1 VQAAWLTAGYFDSDW
16 GGMVTAI
23 KATKIGARATA
34 TLLAGT
40 MLSGMA
46 AAQTAPQTAPAAAP
60 PAAQAAPAPA
70 VPAPV
75 TRTIKSIRVQGS
87 QRIESETVMSYT
99 RLRVG
104 DAYTNETIDQAIKDL
119 LASELLADVTIE
131 GVETGD
137 LVIRIRENPVINR
150 VIYEGNKR
158 LKEVAPYGGRKGVFD
173 TNPYA
178 FSMPLDTQQTTTSDF
193 ATSATAQGKLLVFRT
208 NHAPVPD
215 GWLIDK
221 HGRPTTNVDDF
232 YEGGAMLPSAG
243 TKGYGMG
250 FMAELFGDAVLG
262 TPHELNW
269 FIVAVDLKRFVDPG
283 DYFQAANHLKQE
295 IEQCPPADGF
305 ERVMWPGQPE
315 IERLEHQS
323 AEGIDYSEDELRSLA
338 GLEAR
343 FSMKLN

>member
-1 VQAAWLTAGYFDSDW
+1 MQAAWLTAGYFDSDW

-158 LKEVAPYGGRKGVFD
+158 LKEDKIKKEVKLAPRQIFTRTDRKSV
-173 TNPYA
+173 
-178 FSMPLDTQQTTTSDF
+178 
-193 ATSATAQGKLLVFRT
+193 V
-208 NHAPVPD
+208 
-215 GWLIDK
+215 
-221 HGRPTTNVDDF
+221 
-232 YEGGAMLPSAG
+232 
-243 TKGYGMG
+243 
-250 FMAELFGDAVLG
+250 
-262 TPHELNW
+262 
-269 FIVAVDLKRFVDPG
+269 
-283 DYFQAANHLKQE
+283 
-295 IEQCPPADGF
+295 
-305 ERVMWPGQPE
+305 
-315 IERLEHQS
+315 
-323 AEGIDYSEDELRSLA
+323 
-338 GLEAR
+338 
-343 FSMKLN
+343 